1 LFDLKLKNH
10 DSIKIIE
17 GKKFNY
23 QSLLMEIICTRSG
36 CHRPQNS
43 FGDLDDNSILKTVQQ
58 KYCTTCGMPLILVG
72 RYLPIKLLGRG
83 GFGAAFLARD
93 RYTPTIRFC
102 VVKQFQPAGDLTPQQ
117 LQIAQNLFE
126 REGEVLEQLGTHPQI
141 PDLYAFFEI
150 TVPSIK
156 ASKQTKFFYLV
167 QEFID
172 GHNLEEELAQK
183 GNFSQTEVI
192 SLLGEILPV
201 LKFVHENGSIHR
213 DIKPSNI
220 MRHKRGVIYLLD
232 FGAVKKAAVGTATGK
247 STGIYTMG
255 FAPPEQMAGGQV
267 YPSTDLY
274 ALAVT
279 CIQLITGK
287 EATELFDAYNNQW
300 QWRNYA
306 QIDAQLAEILDRM
319 LLAAPNQRFQSAQEV
334 IDAIN
339 LVTTKSSPIQHS
351 APVVQTP
358 NPTPQPSVTSPTVT
372 STSATSNR
380 QTASPARLS
389 IWRLLGG
396 AAFTGFEGALLLI
409 ALGSWLSS
417 PAISI
422 GIWGMI
428 MGGLIFAQFRR
439 IIEKVDLLIIATITM
454 GVVLFF
460 FRNLVPINLILLI
473 PILAAAAVVATTII
487 FRLIYQ
493 LLAKIL

>member
-1 LFDLKLKNH
+1 
-10 DSIKIIE
+10 
-17 GKKFNY
+17 
-23 QSLLMEIICTRSG
+23 MEIICTRSS

-58 KYCTTCGMPLILVG
+58 KYCTACGMPLILVG

-93 RYTPTIRFC
+93 RYTPKIRLC
-102 VVKQFQPAGDLTPQQ
+102 VVKQFQPAGNLTTQQ

-150 TVPSIK
+150 TVPNIE

-192 SLLGEILPV
+192 TLLREILPV

-220 MRHKRGVIYLLD
+220 MRDRRGVIYLLD
-232 FGAVKKAAVGTATGK
+232 FGAVKKAAVGTTTSK

-279 CIQLITGK
+279 CIQLLTGK
-287 EATELFDAYNNQW
+287 QPTELFDAYNNQW
-300 QWRNYA
+300 NWRNYV
-306 QIDAQLAEILDRM
+306 QVDAHFAEVLDRM

-334 IDAIN
+334 IDVIN
-339 LVTTKSSPIQHS
+339 LVTTPSSIQPPS
-351 APVVQTP
+351 PVVQTP
-358 NPTPQPSVTSPTVT
+358 KPSTPQPSVTSPTIA
-372 STSATSNR
+372 STSATSNI
-380 QTASPARLS
+380 QSPSPAKFS
-389 IWRLLGG
+389 IWQLLGG
-396 AAFTGFEGALLLI
+396 AAFTGFEGSLLLI
-409 ALGSWLSS
+409 ALLKWFPS
-417 PAISI
+417 PAISF

-439 IIEKVDLLIIATITM
+439 IIEKVDLLIIAAITM
-454 GVVLFF
+454 GVVWFLL
-460 FRNLVPINLILLI
+460 RSLVAINLLLLI
-473 PILAAAAVVATTII
+473 PILAAAAVVAITVI